1 MTDPRATHP
10 DDAFALDPRAV
21 ARAFDRASASY
32 DDAAV
37 LQTRVRDEL
46 LARLDLVAFEPACV
60 VDLGAGT
67 GHAARALRDRW
78 RAARVIALDVA
89 PGMLAAAGARQGW
102 FRRFDRVQADAARLP
117 FRDASVDLAFS
128 SLMLQWAPDLDAVF
142 AEVRRTL
149 TPRGYFT
156 FSTFGPDTLRELRAA
171 WSVVDGYTHVNRF
184 LDMHDVGDAL
194 VRAGFADP
202 VMDVDRVTV
211 TYDDVLGLMRD
222 LKAIGAH
229 NVNAGRAR
237 GLTGRARLA
246 RFRAAYEDF
255 RRDGRLPATYEVVY
269 GQAWRPGT
277 EPPVRSR
284 RGEAAIDVA
293 SIGRRRR

>member
-1 MTDPRATHP
+1 MNGGSTQEE
-10 DDAFALDPRAV
+10 FALDTRAV
-21 ARAFDRASASY
+21 ARAFDRASGRY

-37 LQTRVRDEL
+37 LQKQVREEL
-46 LARLDLVAFEPACV
+46 LARLDLVAFEPACI

-78 RAARVIALDVA
+78 RSARVIALDVA

-117 FRDASVDLAFS
+117 FREASVDLAFS
-128 SLMLQWAPDLDAVF
+128 SLMLQWTPDLDATLV
-142 AEVRRTL
+142 EVRRVL
-149 TPRGYFT
+149 GPRGYFT
-156 FSTFGPDTLRELRAA
+156 FATLGPDTLRELRAA
-171 WSVVDGYTHVNRF
+171 WSEADGYTHVNRF

-202 VMDVDRVTV
+202 VMDVDRVTL
-211 TYDDVLGLMRD
+211 TYADVLDLMRD

-229 NVNAGRAR
+229 NVNAGRPP

-246 RFRAAYEDF
+246 RVRAGYERF

-269 GQAWRPGT
+269 GQAWCPGT
-277 EPPVRSR
+277 TPPVRGR
-284 RGEAAIDVA
+284 RGEVAIDVGA
-293 SIGRRRR
+293 IGRRSPR

>member
-1 MTDPRATHP
+1 MSDE
-10 DDAFALDPRAV
+10 FALDTRAV

-32 DDAAV
+32 DAAAV
-37 LQTRVRDEL
+37 LQTQVRDEL
-46 LARLDLVAFEPACV
+46 LARLDLVAFEPQCI

-67 GHAARALRDRW
+67 GHATRALRDRW
-78 RAARVIALDVA
+78 RGARVVALDVA

-117 FRDASVDLAFS
+117 FRDSSVDLAFS
-128 SLMLQWAPDLDAVF
+128 SLMLQWAPDPDAVF

-156 FSTFGPDTLRELRAA
+156 FATFGPDTLRELRAA
-171 WSVVDGYTHVNRF
+171 WSEVDGYTHVNRF

-202 VMDVDRVTV
+202 VMDVDRMTL
-211 TYDDVLGLMRD
+211 TYDDVLALMRD

-229 NVNAGRAR
+229 NVNAGRPP

-246 RFRAAYEDF
+246 RLRTAYERF

-269 GQAWRPGT
+269 GQAWCPGT
-277 EPPVRSR
+277 TPPIRAR
-284 RGEAAIDVA
+284 RGEVAIDVGA
-293 SIGRRRR
+293 IGRRSR

>member
-1 MTDPRATHP
+1 MSDQ
-10 DDAFALDPRAV
+10 FALDTRAV
-21 ARAFDRASASY
+21 ARAFDRASATY

-37 LQTRVRDEL
+37 LQTQVRDEL
-46 LARLDLVAFEPACV
+46 LARLDLVAFEPDCI

-67 GHAARALRDRW
+67 GHATRALRDRW
-78 RAARVIALDVA
+78 RRARVIALDLA
-89 PGMLAAAGARQGW
+89 PGMLAAAREREGW

-142 AEVRRTL
+142 AEVRRAL

-156 FSTFGPDTLRELRAA
+156 FATFGPDTLRELRAA
-171 WSVVDGYTHVNRF
+171 WSEVDGYTHVNRF
-184 LDMHDVGDAL
+184 LDMHDIGDAL

-202 VMDVDRVTV
+202 VLDVDRIAL

-229 NVNAGRAR
+229 NVNAGRPP

-246 RFRAAYEDF
+246 QLRSAYERF

-269 GQAWRPGT
+269 GQAWRPGSA
-277 EPPVRSR
+277 PPIRAR
-284 RGEAAIDVA
+284 RGEVAIDIGA
-293 SIGRRRR
+293 IGRRSR